1 VFKVVMSKILV
12 IEPYKILRHA
22 FAVALSNARQ
32 VEIVA
37 AFPEAGLVSGA
48 DVVIV
53 DGAALR
59 QQNSLTEKNIRT
71 IEKRKLPTIWI
82 DFDGETPMPGNDALQ
97 RFEWPMEK
105 ETLRKTVTECL
116 GRIDG
121 LPRGD
126 SKTAKAEEAPTSTN
140 VKSIDAT
147 SPHLRAVGEKKV
159 IELVDVVE

>member
-1 VFKVVMSKILV
+1 MSKILV

-22 FAVALSNARQ
+22 FAVALSNVRQ

-59 QQNSLTEKNIRT
+59 QQNSLTEKRIRI
-71 IEKRKLPTIWI
+71 IERRKLPTIWI
-82 DFDGETPMPGNDALQ
+82 DFDGETAMPGNDAFR
-97 RFEWPMEK
+97 RFKWPVEK
-105 ETLRKTVTECL
+105 DALRKTVTEYL
-116 GRIDG
+116 ERIDR
-121 LPRGD
+121 LSLGD
-126 SKTAKAEEAPTSTN
+126 SKTAKAEKAPASTN
-140 VKSIDAT
+140 VESIDAT
-147 SPHLRAVGEKKV
+147 SPHLRAGGEKKV